1 MADNVVRARRL
12 QDEATAKLAGA
23 KNPGFLR
30 SLFSSSTAA
39 AARSEEASELFA
51 KAAGAYKLAKRY
63 ADAGS
68 AYRSAAAAAEQS
80 PDAAHGAPRLYADA
94 AKAYKAAPDG
104 TAAAVESL
112 EDAVRLYTEA
122 SSPNF
127 SQCARLVKDIAE
139 LHEAAGDAA
148 AAEAAYARAA
158 DFYTGEDAKSSA
170 AGCRAKVAG
179 LAAARGAYADAAAT
193 FEAVA
198 AEALASPLLKY
209 GAREHLL
216 SAGLCVAAGGDAVA
230 ARRALDR
237 YEGLDATLGGTREGR
252 LLAGVVAATEAGDVD
267 AFTAAC
273 VEYDSVGKLDPA
285 RTALLLVIK
294 KGMKNAGEDDLL

>member
-1 MADNVVRARRL
+1 MADHVVRARRL

-30 SLFSSSTAA
+30 SLFSSSAAA
-39 AARSEEASELFA
+39 AARAEEASELFA
-51 KAAGAYKLAKRY
+51 KAGGAYKLAKRY

-80 PDAAHGAPRLYADA
+80 PDAAYGAPRLYADA
-94 AKAYKAAPDG
+94 AKAYKAADG

-122 SSPNF
+122 PSPNF
-127 SQCARLVKDIAE
+127 SQCARLVKDVAE

-198 AEALASPLLKY
+198 AEALGSALLKY

-237 YEGLDATLGGTREGR
+237 YEDLDATLAGTREGR

-294 KGMKNAGEDDLL
+294 KGMKSAAEDDLL

>member
-30 SLFSSSTAA
+30 SLFSSSSAA

-122 SSPNF
+122 SAPNF
-127 SQCARLVKDIAE
+127 SQCARLVKDVAE

-193 FEAVA
+193 FETVA
-198 AEALASPLLKY
+198 AEALGSPLLKY

-237 YEGLDATLGGTREGR
+237 YEGLDGTLGGTREGR

-294 KGMKNAGEDDLL
+294 KGMKSAGEDDLL